1 MTDAKRRPPQK
12 QHTVDKLQVSLLG
25 GFNISAEGKF
35 SIVAL
40 VVVLGIC
47 AYLMLD
53 LRLLWAKA
61 LSEYLAR

>member
-1 MTDAKRRPPQK
+1 MTVGRRRPPQK
-12 QHTVDKLQVSLLG
+12 QHIVDKLQVSLLG
-25 GFNISAEGKF
+25 GLKISAEGKF

-53 LRLLWAKA
+53 LRLLWALA
-61 LSEYLAR
+61 FSEYIAR

>member
-1 MTDAKRRPPQK
+1 MTVGRRRPPQK
-12 QHTVDKLQVSLLG
+12 QLIVDKLQVSLLG
-25 GFNISAEGKF
+25 GFKISAEGKL

-53 LRLLWAKA
+53 LRLLWAQA